1 MRDVKHNIHRNEHVD
16 TDVMH
21 HQEGDTE
28 VTTVTKKYTH
38 RTVKETTETY
48 SGHLQATSSSNLVTT
63 PKVK

>member
-48 SGHLQATSSSNLVTT
+48 SGHLQAT
-63 PKVK
+63 